1 MSGPVPSPSMNGTIG
16 LSGTT
21 SLPFWMVI
29 LAPSA
34 GGMARG
40 LAGVDMDALLRIA
53 GRRTCRARNASTGGL
68 GRRQPRL
75 PRLCDTGAPRT
86 TLAASIR
93 AHMTE
98 ASNQSVPA
106 KPRASVLRRMCAIRP
121 VETGEAEGKERLKQV
136 LGPLALTTIGLGA
149 TIGTGIFVLTGQ
161 VAANQSGPAISLSL
175 LIAAFGSML
184 AALCYSEF
192 AAFLP
197 VPGSAYRY
205 TYATLGEA
213 LAWFIG
219 WNLLLEYAISAST
232 VAVSWSAYVVSLL
245 NDAHIHLPEVLV
257 NAPFGLVNDHLQLT
271 GAWINVPAV
280 LIVLAMTAVLYVG
293 VRESAGANNV
303 MVILKVV
310 IIVIVV
316 IAGLKFV
323 DKANFRPFVPPNA
336 GTFGHFGVSGVL
348 QGAGI
353 IFFSY
358 VGFDTASTMALEARN
373 PPRDVP
379 LGILGALGISTV
391 LYVAMATVLIGM
403 VPYSQLNVAAPV
415 AVALDAHP
423 QLGWLAWPIKLGII
437 AGMTSVILT
446 SLLGQPRI
454 LLSMADDGL
463 LPLAMGRCHPRF
475 KTPHVSTVITGL
487 GAAAIAAA
495 FPLDV
500 LADLVSIGILLA
512 FAVVCLGVLVLRY
525 TRPDVHRPF
534 RVPWAPFTC
543 ILGFLVCCG
552 LTLTLQNGTWKR
564 LFWWTLIGMSI
575 YALYGFRNS
584 RLRRHDTHA

>member
-1 MSGPVPSPSMNGTIG
+1 VSEQPVPD
-16 LSGTT
+16 
-21 SLPFWMVI
+21 
-29 LAPSA
+29 A
-34 GGMARG
+34 
-40 LAGVDMDALLRIA
+40 VDMKKATGPRPSLLRQICA
-53 GRRTCRARNASTGGL
+53 VRPL
-68 GRRQPRL
+68 DP
-75 PRLCDTGAPRT
+75 AP
-86 TLAASIR
+86 
-93 AHMTE
+93 
-98 ASNQSVPA
+98 
-106 KPRASVLRRMCAIRP
+106 
-121 VETGEAEGKERLKQV
+121 EGKERLKQV
-136 LGPLALTTIGLGA
+136 LGPWTLTTIGLGA

-161 VAANQSGPAISLSL
+161 VAANQTGPAISLSL

-245 NDAHIHLPEVLV
+245 GDAHIQLPAALV
-257 NAPFGLVNDHLQLT
+257 NAPLGLDAHDHVITT
-271 GAWINVPAV
+271 GAIINVPAM

-303 MVILKVV
+303 MVTLKIA

-323 DKANFRPFVPPNA
+323 DPSNFHPFIPPNA
-336 GTFGHFGVSGVL
+336 GTFGHFGLSGVL

-373 PPRDVP
+373 PQRDLP
-379 LGILGALGISTV
+379 LGILGALVISTV

-403 VPYSQLNVAAPV
+403 VPFAKLNVAAPV

-423 QLGWLAWPIKLGII
+423 QLAWLAWPVKLGVI

-463 LPLAMGRCHPRF
+463 LPLSMGRCHPRF
-475 KTPHVSTVITGL
+475 KTPHISTMITGV
-487 GAAAIAAA
+487 GAALIAGV
-495 FPLDV
+495 FPLDI

-512 FAVVCLGVLVLRY
+512 FAVVCLGVLVLRH

-534 RVPWAPFTC
+534 RVPCAPVTC
-543 ILGFLVCCG
+543 VLGAAVCLG
-552 LTLTLQNGTWKR
+552 LTVTLSNGTWIR
-564 LFWWTLIGMSI
+564 LVIWTVIGMSI
-575 YALYGFRNS
+575 YAFYGFRNS
-584 RLRRHDTHA
+584 RLRR

>member
-1 MSGPVPSPSMNGTIG
+1 
-16 LSGTT
+16 
-21 SLPFWMVI
+21 
-29 LAPSA
+29 
-34 GGMARG
+34 
-40 LAGVDMDALLRIA
+40 
-53 GRRTCRARNASTGGL
+53 
-68 GRRQPRL
+68 
-75 PRLCDTGAPRT
+75 
-86 TLAASIR
+86 
-93 AHMTE
+93 
-98 ASNQSVPA
+98 
-106 KPRASVLRRMCAIRP
+106 MCAVRP
-121 VETGEAEGKERLKQV
+121 IDPAEADDKGRLKQV
-136 LGPLALTTIGLGA
+136 LGPAALTSIGLGA

-161 VAANQSGPAISLSL
+161 VAANQSGPAITLSL

-184 AALCYSEF
+184 AALCYAEF

-245 NDAHIHLPEVLV
+245 SDAHIHLPEVLV
-257 NAPFGLVNDHLQLT
+257 NAPLGLDAHDHLRAT
-271 GAWINVPAV
+271 GAIVNVPAM
-280 LIVLAMTAVLYVG
+280 LIVAAMTWVLYVG
-293 VRESAGANNV
+293 VRESARANTI
-303 MVILKVV
+303 MVALKVA

-316 IAGLKFV
+316 TVGLKYV
-323 DKANFRPFVPPNA
+323 DARNFHPYIPPNA
-336 GTFGHFGVSGVL
+336 GSFGHFGWSGVL

-373 PPRDVP
+373 PQRDLP
-379 LGILGALGISTV
+379 LGILGALVISAV

-403 VPYSQLNVAAPV
+403 VPFHQLNVAAPV

-423 QLGWLAWPIKLGII
+423 QLGWLAWPIKLGVI

-463 LPLAMGRCHPRF
+463 LPLSMARCHPRF
-475 KTPHVSTVITGL
+475 KTPHVSTVITGV
-487 GAAAIAAA
+487 GAALIAAV

-512 FAVVCLGVLVLRY
+512 FAVVCLGVLVLRR

-543 ILGFLVCCG
+543 ILGTAVCLG
-552 LTLTLQNGTWKR
+552 LTLTLSNGTWIR
-564 LFWWTLIGMSI
+564 LLVWTIIGMSI
-575 YALYGFRNS
+575 YAVYGYRNS
-584 RLRRHDTHA
+584 RLRK

>member
-1 MSGPVPSPSMNGTIG
+1 MSHDAIGMNRPGAGARPS
-16 LSGTT
+16 
-21 SLPFWMVI
+21 
-29 LAPSA
+29 
-34 GGMARG
+34 
-40 LAGVDMDALLRIA
+40 LLRQICA
-53 GRRTCRARNASTGGL
+53 VRPL
-68 GRRQPRL
+68 DP
-75 PRLCDTGAPRT
+75 AP
-86 TLAASIR
+86 
-93 AHMTE
+93 
-98 ASNQSVPA
+98 
-106 KPRASVLRRMCAIRP
+106 
-121 VETGEAEGKERLKQV
+121 EGKERLKQV
-136 LGPLALTTIGLGA
+136 LGPWALTSIGLGA

-161 VAANQSGPAISLSL
+161 VAANQTGPAISLSL

-245 NDAHIHLPEVLV
+245 NDAHIQLPAALV
-257 NAPFGLVNDHLQLT
+257 NAPLGLNAHDHVITT
-271 GAWINVPAV
+271 GAIINVPAM

-293 VRESAGANNV
+293 VRESAGANTV
-303 MVILKVV
+303 MVTLKVA
-310 IIVIVV
+310 IIVVV
-316 IAGLKFV
+316 VVAGLSFV
-323 DKANFRPFVPPNA
+323 DRANFRPFIPPNA
-336 GTFGHFGVSGVL
+336 GTFGHFGLSGLL

-373 PPRDVP
+373 PQRDLP
-379 LGILGALGISTV
+379 IGILGALLISTV
-391 LYVAMATVLIGM
+391 LYVAMASVLIGM
-403 VPYSQLNVAAPV
+403 VPFQKLNVAAPV

-423 QLGWLAWPIKLGII
+423 QLWWLAWPVKLGVI

-463 LPLAMGRCHPRF
+463 LPLSMARCHPRF
-475 KTPHVSTVITGL
+475 RTPHVSTVITGV
-487 GAAAIAAA
+487 GAALIAGV
-495 FPLDV
+495 FPLDI

-525 TRPDVHRPF
+525 TRPEVHRPF
-534 RVPWAPFTC
+534 RVPYAPVTC
-543 ILGFLVCCG
+543 ILGTMVCLG
-552 LTLTLQNGTWKR
+552 LTLTLSNGTWIR
-564 LFWWTLIGMSI
+564 LLVWTIIGMSI

-584 RLRRHDTHA
+584 RLRR